1 MEPVLWTK
9 KFVTAR
15 SGCKNYGTFSC
26 CFDKIKKRHFPR
38 QFLTLRT
45 REITNMVSVVEE
57 VIIVADQIEHCRFD
71 GVVFFSLIS
80 ILAVLMHGSRF
91 QYPV

>member
-1 MEPVLWTK
+1 MMCDVFTQAVVARTTEHFRVVLIK
-9 KFVTAR
+9 
-15 SGCKNYGTFSC
+15 S
-26 CFDKIKKRHFPR
+26 KKRHFPR
-38 QFLTLRT
+38 QFLILRT